1 MCRFYS
7 LTPCQVEKLP
17 VTTANQMWLA
27 ITPIEARELL
37 NQIVVT
43 SYPNLDKNKRRD
55 LVGKLEKQAT
65 VKEKSKSAEIKNE
78 DLDKWLRGVLGG

>member
-7 LTPCQVEKLP
+7 LTPWQVKKLP

-65 VKEKSKSAEIKNE
+65 VKEKTKSVELKNE